1 MKRILAM
8 LCATMLCVC
17 CLALAAC
24 GGSGSSSA
32 ASSGSASGSA
42 SASAAVDYTGDWKFA
57 GMQMNLGT
65 GEVTMIG
72 DLDAL
77 AQMTGN
83 TSTSMTFGLS
93 LKADGTGAFVSG
105 DSTYPVTWTES
116 ASGITIKDA
125 SDASGSAASA
135 SASAASD
142 SASASASSADGFG
155 GMGDTLELGYSDG
168 VLAMSIEQNGQ
179 AATVFFSKDG
189 KLPGASEIVAENAK
203 PITNEADLIGDWKFS
218 GMNLLGLS
226 IYGDAE
232 TLNSLSGSSGT
243 DMSISF
249 QAGGK
254 GTMSGSEF
262 TYTVGAD
269 GAAMDSNGTKIPLK
283 SLDGSLM
290 IDMSEQIGMPMIM
303 VFSK

>member
-105 DSTYPVTWTES
+105 ESTYPVTWTES

-142 SASASASSADGFG
+142 SASASASSTDGFG

-189 KLPGASEIVAENAK
+189 KLPGASEIIAENAK
-203 PITNEADLIGDWKFS
+203 PITNEADLVGDWKFT

-254 GTMSGSEF
+254 GTMSGSES
-262 TYTVGAD
+262 TVAVTSRS
-269 GAAMDSNGTKIPLK
+269 A
-283 SLDGSLM
+283 
-290 IDMSEQIGMPMIM
+290 
-303 VFSK
+303 